1 MIKLE
6 LNKEEAIAML
16 LMLVQ
21 EQKDYTHDPT
31 CCPPRIFHI
40 RNMINDIDKQLD
52 ALVKGENND
61 SQD

>member
-6 LNKEEAIAML
+6 LNKEEAVAML

-31 CCPPRIFHI
+31 CCPARIVHI
-40 RNMINDIDKQLD
+40 RNMIDDIDKQLEEQ
-52 ALVKGENND
+52 LGGK
-61 SQD
+61 